1 MNKTL
6 SAVIS
11 TVSVLFVIVALCGS
25 AVWILRREGL
35 DVYVEYN
42 GKKYLAT
49 DKLGSVGRLTD
60 GIHTFIVGNL
70 SGGQTKYE
78 IKITPNPDNAFEY
91 ITDGSVKKWGK
102 DMTDY
107 KQYFGYEQTHNGF
120 VLNIPAELTVQSIL
134 ESECGE
140 TEIIGEPD
148 PTANYFLLTVKSGNT
163 TMSITLGV
171 PLIPP
176 QPADGVTVTPEQIT
190 F

>member
-78 IKITPNPDNAFEY
+78 INITPNPDNAFEY
-91 ITDGSVKKWGK
+91 ITDGSVKKWGNDK
-102 DMTDY
+102 TDY

-120 VLNIPAELTVQSIL
+120 TITVTENMTVQSIL
-134 ESECGE
+134 ENKYGE
-140 TEIIGEPD
+140 AEIITDTEYLND
-148 PTANYFLLTVKSGNT
+148 YFLLIVICDN
-163 TMSITLGV
+163 
-171 PLIPP
+171 
-176 QPADGVTVTPEQIT
+176 ATVTLSYGMPLLPPSPANGVVITPDHIT